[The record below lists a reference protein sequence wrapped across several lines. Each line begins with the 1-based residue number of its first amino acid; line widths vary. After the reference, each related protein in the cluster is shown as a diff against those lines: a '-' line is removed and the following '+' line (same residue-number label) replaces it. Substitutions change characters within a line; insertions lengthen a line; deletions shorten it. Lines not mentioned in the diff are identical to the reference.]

1 MLYILKIYNLKII
14 FAICIEKISLI
25 NYCIFCMLQSVQKSV
40 VAISRQHEELD
51 VTEMGAEFGE

>member
-1 MLYILKIYNLKII
+1 MI

-40 VAISRQHEELD
+40 VAISRQHEELN